1 MVMAMEERYTPSAK
15 QVLVLAQQQA
25 NYFKH
30 QAIGTE
36 HLLLALTMEKNGV
49 AAKVLQSFVVT
60 EVDVREEIEHIV
72 GYGNLQ
78 RRGADTYLPY
88 SPRTRYVLERAREH
102 AKLFNVEKV
111 GTEHILLALLEDDK
125 TISSRILAALN
136 IDLRKVKNITYRTM
150 GVDATTANRARKKL
164 ALSEKKQDNGTPT
177 LDELARDLTE
187 MVRKDQIDPVV
198 GRDNEIK
205 RVVQIL
211 SRRTKNNPV
220 LLGEPGVGKTAV
232 AEGFSQKIVN
242 GEVPDNLKN
251 KRVMMLD
258 MGSLVA
264 GTKYRGEFEDRLKKI
279 IEEIREDGN
288 VILFIDEMH
297 TLIGAGGAEGAI
309 DASNILKP
317 ALARGEVQVIG
328 ATTLNE
334 YQKYVEA
341 DAALERRFASV
352 TINEPTPEVAL
363 TILKGLR
370 PKYEK
375 HHQLQITDE
384 ALESAVKLSKRY
396 IASRFL
402 PDKAIDLMDEA
413 AARVRIN
420 NAQKVDKVSAI
431 KKKLSELSQEKT
443 EALLKEDFEKA
454 AEIRNEELKIQE
466 KLEKQI
472 QRDKDEEDSNN
483 YRVKVTAE
491 DIAEVVS
498 EWTGVPVTQI
508 NRSEGDRLIRLE
520 KILHNRVIGQ
530 DEAVK
535 AVSKAIRRARSGLK
549 DPTRPIGSFM
559 FLGPTGVG
567 KTELAKALAEAMF
580 GSEDSMIRIDMSE
593 YMEKYTTSRLIGS
606 PPGYVGY
613 DEGGQL
619 TEKVRNNPYSVV
631 LLDEVEKAHN
641 DVFNIL
647 LQVLDDG
654 RITDHESDCCDG
666 FLTDS
671 KGRKVDF
678 RNTII
683 IMTSNLGATALRDE
697 KSVGFG
703 AKDVSDDYEAMA
715 AKVRETLKKTFRP
728 EFLNRLDETVV
739 FHSLNK
745 EEIHQIV
752 KLMAKNII
760 DRIKEQNINLKITP
774 AAIDIVAEAGFD
786 AEYGARPIRRV
797 LQDKIEDLLSE
808 ELLAGNIETGAT
820 VTIGAKKGEITIKVK
835 NPVAA
840 EKINS

>member
-150 GVDATTANRARKKL
+150 GVDATTANRTRKKL

-375 HHQLQITDE
+375 HHQLQIIDE

-654 RITDHESDCCDG
+654 

-703 AKDVSDDYEAMA
+703 VKDVSDDYEAMA

>member
-150 GVDATTANRARKKL
+150 GVDATTANRTRKKL

-431 KKKLSELSQEKT
+431 KKKLSELFQEKT

-654 RITDHESDCCDG
+654 

-774 AAIDIVAEAGFD
+774 AAIDIVAETGFD

>member
-150 GVDATTANRARKKL
+150 GVDATTANRTRKKL

-420 NAQKVDKVSAI
+420 NSQKVDKVSAI

-654 RITDHESDCCDG
+654 

-697 KSVGFG
+697 KSVGFC

>member
-1 MVMAMEERYTPSAK
+1 MEERYTPSAK

-150 GVDATTANRARKKL
+150 GVDATTANRTRKKL

-420 NAQKVDKVSAI
+420 NVQKVDKVSAI

-654 RITDHESDCCDG
+654 

-715 AKVRETLKKTFRP
+715 AKIRETLKKTFRP

>member
-1 MVMAMEERYTPSAK
+1 MEERYTPSAK

-150 GVDATTANRARKKL
+150 GVDATTANRTRKKL

-491 DIAEVVS
+491 DIAEAVS

-647 LQVLDDG
+647 LQVLD
-654 RITDHESDCCDG
+654 DG

>member
-1 MVMAMEERYTPSAK
+1 MEERYTPSAK

-150 GVDATTANRARKKL
+150 GVDATTANRTRKKL

-654 RITDHESDCCDG
+654 

-697 KSVGFG
+697 KSLGFG

-820 VTIGAKKGEITIKVK
+820 VTIGAKKGAITIKVK

>member
-150 GVDATTANRARKKL
+150 GVDATTANRTRKKL

-520 KILHNRVIGQ
+520 KILHNRVIEQ

-647 LQVLDDG
+647 LQVLD
-654 RITDHESDCCDG
+654 DG

>member
-30 QAIGTE
+30 QAIRTE

-150 GVDATTANRARKKL
+150 GVDATTANRTRKKL

-420 NAQKVDKVSAI
+420 NSQKVDKVSAI

-654 RITDHESDCCDG
+654 

>member
-150 GVDATTANRARKKL
+150 GVDATTANRTRKKL

-654 RITDHESDCCDG
+654 

-715 AKVRETLKKTFRP
+715 AKVKETLKKTFRP

>member
-1 MVMAMEERYTPSAK
+1 MEERYTPSAK

-150 GVDATTANRARKKL
+150 GVDATTANRTRKKL
-164 ALSEKKQDNGTPT
+164 ALSEKEQDNGTPT

-420 NAQKVDKVSAI
+420 NAQKVDKISAI

-654 RITDHESDCCDG
+654 

>member
-150 GVDATTANRARKKL
+150 GVDATTANRTRKKL

-654 RITDHESDCCDG
+654 

-774 AAIDIVAEAGFD
+774 AAIDIVAETGFD

-808 ELLAGNIETGAT
+808 ALLAGNIETGAT

>member
-150 GVDATTANRARKKL
+150 GVDATTANRTRKKL

-443 EALLKEDFEKA
+443 EVLLKEDFEKA

-654 RITDHESDCCDG
+654 

>member
-36 HLLLALTMEKNGV
+36 HLLLALTMGKNGV

-150 GVDATTANRARKKL
+150 GVDATTANRTRKKL

-420 NAQKVDKVSAI
+420 NTQKVDKVSAI

-472 QRDKDEEDSNN
+472 QRDKDEEDGNN

-647 LQVLDDG
+647 LQVLD
-654 RITDHESDCCDG
+654 DG

>member
-88 SPRTRYVLERAREH
+88 SSRTRYVLERAREH

-150 GVDATTANRARKKL
+150 GVDATTANRTRKKL

-654 RITDHESDCCDG
+654 

>member
-36 HLLLALTMEKNGV
+36 HLLLALTMGKNGV

-150 GVDATTANRARKKL
+150 GVDATTANRTRKKL

-420 NAQKVDKVSAI
+420 NTQKVDKVSAI

-654 RITDHESDCCDG
+654 

-840 EKINS
+840 EKNK

>member
-150 GVDATTANRARKKL
+150 GVDATTANRTRKKL

-420 NAQKVDKVSAI
+420 NSQKVDKVSAI

-654 RITDHESDCCDG
+654 

-835 NPVAA
+835 NPVAT

>member
-1 MVMAMEERYTPSAK
+1 MEERYTPSAK

-150 GVDATTANRARKKL
+150 GVDATTANRTRKKL

-491 DIAEVVS
+491 DIAEVIS

-647 LQVLDDG
+647 LQVLD
-654 RITDHESDCCDG
+654 DG

>member
-1 MVMAMEERYTPSAK
+1 MEERYTPSAK

-150 GVDATTANRARKKL
+150 GVDATTANRTRKKL

-654 RITDHESDCCDG
+654 

-697 KSVGFG
+697 KLVGFG

-840 EKINS
+840 EKVNS

>member
-1 MVMAMEERYTPSAK
+1 MEERYTPSAK

-654 RITDHESDCCDG
+654 

-715 AKVRETLKKTFRP
+715 VKVRETLKKTFRP

>member
-1 MVMAMEERYTPSAK
+1 MAMEERYTPSAK

-88 SPRTRYVLERAREH
+88 SPRTRYALERAREH

-150 GVDATTANRARKKL
+150 GVDATTANRTRKKL
-164 ALSEKKQDNGTPT
+164 ALSEKKQGNGTPT

-420 NAQKVDKVSAI
+420 NSQKVDKVSAI

-654 RITDHESDCCDG
+654 

>member
-150 GVDATTANRARKKL
+150 GVDATTANRTRKKL

-530 DEAVK
+530 GEAVK

-647 LQVLDDG
+647 LQVLD
-654 RITDHESDCCDG
+654 DG

-835 NPVAA
+835 NLVAA

>member
-150 GVDATTANRARKKL
+150 GVDATTANRTRKKL

-654 RITDHESDCCDG
+654 

-808 ELLAGNIETGAT
+808 ELLTGNIETGAT

>member
-1 MVMAMEERYTPSAK
+1 MEERYTPSAK

-150 GVDATTANRARKKL
+150 GVDATTANRTRKKL

-472 QRDKDEEDSNN
+472 QRDKDEENSNN

-654 RITDHESDCCDG
+654 

-697 KSVGFG
+697 KLVGFG

>member
-1 MVMAMEERYTPSAK
+1 MAMEERYTPSAK

-150 GVDATTANRARKKL
+150 GVDATTANRTRKKL

-593 YMEKYTTSRLIGS
+593 YIEKYTTSRLIGS

-647 LQVLDDG
+647 LQVLD
-654 RITDHESDCCDG
+654 DG

-835 NPVAA
+835 NLVAA

>member
-1 MVMAMEERYTPSAK
+1 
-15 QVLVLAQQQA
+15 
-25 NYFKH
+25 
-30 QAIGTE
+30 
-36 HLLLALTMEKNGV
+36 
-49 AAKVLQSFVVT
+49 
-60 EVDVREEIEHIV
+60 
-72 GYGNLQ
+72 
-78 RRGADTYLPY
+78 
-88 SPRTRYVLERAREH
+88 
-102 AKLFNVEKV
+102 
-111 GTEHILLALLEDDK
+111 
-125 TISSRILAALN
+125 
-136 IDLRKVKNITYRTM
+136 
-150 GVDATTANRARKKL
+150 
-164 ALSEKKQDNGTPT
+164 
-177 LDELARDLTE
+177 
-187 MVRKDQIDPVV
+187 
-198 GRDNEIK
+198 
-205 RVVQIL
+205 
-211 SRRTKNNPV
+211 
-220 LLGEPGVGKTAV
+220 
-232 AEGFSQKIVN
+232 
-242 GEVPDNLKN
+242 
-251 KRVMMLD
+251 MMLD

-654 RITDHESDCCDG
+654 

-703 AKDVSDDYEAMA
+703 AKDVSNDYEAMA

>member
-1 MVMAMEERYTPSAK
+1 MEERYTPSAK

-36 HLLLALTMEKNGV
+36 HLLLALTMGKNGV

-150 GVDATTANRARKKL
+150 GVDATTANRTRKKL

-420 NAQKVDKVSAI
+420 NTQKVDKVSAI

-443 EALLKEDFEKA
+443 EALLKEDFEKT

-654 RITDHESDCCDG
+654 

>member
-654 RITDHESDCCDG
+654 

-715 AKVRETLKKTFRP
+715 AKIRETLKKTFRP

>member
-1 MVMAMEERYTPSAK
+1 MVMAMEERYTPCAK

-150 GVDATTANRARKKL
+150 GVDATTANRTRKKL

-654 RITDHESDCCDG
+654 

-774 AAIDIVAEAGFD
+774 AAIDIVAETGFD

>member
-1 MVMAMEERYTPSAK
+1 MEERYTPSAK

-251 KRVMMLD
+251 KRLMMLD

-654 RITDHESDCCDG
+654 

>member
-1 MVMAMEERYTPSAK
+1 MEERYTPSAK

-72 GYGNLQ
+72 GYDNLQ

-150 GVDATTANRARKKL
+150 GVDATTANRTRKKL

-242 GEVPDNLKN
+242 DEVPDNLKN

-443 EALLKEDFEKA
+443 EVLLKEDFEKA

-654 RITDHESDCCDG
+654 

>member
-1 MVMAMEERYTPSAK
+1 MEERYTPSAK

-150 GVDATTANRARKKL
+150 GVDATTANRTRKKL

-654 RITDHESDCCDG
+654 

-820 VTIGAKKGEITIKVK
+820 VTIGAKKGAITIKVK

>member
-150 GVDATTANRARKKL
+150 GVDATTANRTRKKL

-242 GEVPDNLKN
+242 GEVPDNLKD

-375 HHQLQITDE
+375 HHRLQITDE

-472 QRDKDEEDSNN
+472 QRDKDEEDSNS

-654 RITDHESDCCDG
+654 

-760 DRIKEQNINLKITP
+760 ERIKEQNINLKITP

-820 VTIGAKKGEITIKVK
+820 VTIGAKKGEITIKIK
-835 NPVAA
+835 NPVVA

>member
-1 MVMAMEERYTPSAK
+1 MVMAIEERYTPSAK

-150 GVDATTANRARKKL
+150 GVDATTANRTRKKL

-232 AEGFSQKIVN
+232 AEGFSQKIVS

-384 ALESAVKLSKRY
+384 ALKSAVKLSKRY

-654 RITDHESDCCDG
+654 

>member
-150 GVDATTANRARKKL
+150 GVDATTANRTRKKL

-420 NAQKVDKVSAI
+420 NSQKVDKVSAI

-654 RITDHESDCCDG
+654 

-703 AKDVSDDYEAMA
+703 AKDVSDDYEAMV